1 MVIYTPVISGS
12 LIISGSIVTTSG
24 GLPLTGS
31 LVSSGSFT
39 SIGPTIIS
47 GSLTVITGSSVE
59 FQVLDTGVRIG
70 NLASD
75 NHTVTGSLLVS
86 GSITTTGNITATTL
100 VVQTITSSVSN
111 ITGSTRFGSLAANTH
126 QFTGSVLVS
135 GSLGIGTSPSSP
147 LDVVADNSTAINL
160 RLRGR
165 VLDNVG
171 QMEFW
176 NNAQSTRYGYIAT
189 DSVSMGIVTTQNL
202 PLVLGTNST
211 ERMRISGSN
220 VGIGTTNPISQFH
233 INGSTGGTFTDGL
246 RINRNGNA
254 NQYTVINHV
263 GGASNFMTVDTSG
276 NNIAEMYFQRSING
290 TAATSSMMINT
301 NGNVG
306 IGMTNPTTARLQ
318 IQTSGNGLS
327 YSSPFYSCDNST
339 YQNGFLISHL
349 DGLTRLMTTYTGTGI
364 NCDMT
369 FWTTLS
375 NGNQGERMRITSD
388 GGVLIGRT
396 TQAFSPSTQGYML
409 SVGSSVSQAVISL
422 AASGQTLGSGGVL
435 YGLDNNRS
443 FILVRENLPLGFDTN
458 NTERMRI
465 TSGGYLKLKTVSA
478 VLTTTTHRLDDW
490 QLAQGSTVLVS
501 GNASAADSI
510 IIYSVDSAGANAA
523 ATALAV
529 GRHSSTS
536 RSINAGGSIN
546 ASGADYAEYMVK
558 AITDNIAKGDIVGI
572 NSEGKLTNIF
582 NDAISFAVKSTDP
595 AYVGNDTWGNVGS
608 LDKPISLYTEEE
620 LQQYKATNEAIRTT
634 VDRIAFSGQVPCN
647 VTGANVGDYIIPI
660 QLENGKIGGQAIT
673 NPTFEQ
679 YQISVGKVWK
689 IMDDGRAWIA
699 VKIG

>member
-39 SIGPTIIS
+39 SIGPTIVS
-47 GSLTVITGSSVE
+47 GSLTVITGSSIE

-70 NLASD
+70 NLATD
-75 NHTVTGSLLVS
+75 NHNITGSLRVS
-86 GSITTTGNITATTL
+86 GSITGSGFLTTGTITAQTL

-111 ITGSTRFGSLAANTH
+111 ITGSTKFGSIIGNTH

-375 NGNQGERMRITSD
+375 NGNQGERMRITA
-388 GGVLIGRT
+388 GGNVLIGIDRVFGINT
-396 TQAFSPSTQGYML
+396 ADGTDNGYLALCGAGADGPTRGGHIYL
-409 SVGSSVSQAVISL
+409 SGNERGSDPGTVVLSAGNV
-422 AASGQTLGSGGVL
+422 SGGSV
-435 YGLDNNRS
+435 
-443 FILVRENLPLGFDTN
+443 IVRTGAG
-458 NTERMRI
+458 TERMRI
-465 TSGGYLKLKTVSA
+465 DSSGNVTFGVTSAYDTALIWRTDFTSTVHGRIYATGLPRVVVVAGESGGVQLTSGATSWTSNSDERLKNINGEIENALNKLLTLRAVNFSWKSDLTNKENLGLIAQDVEEQFPQIVDKTELPKYGEEEQSDKTEYLGVRYTEMIP
-478 VLTTTTHRLDDW
+478 VL
-490 QLAQGSTVLVS
+490 
-501 GNASAADSI
+501 
-510 IIYSVDSAGANAA
+510 
-523 ATALAV
+523 
-529 GRHSSTS
+529 
-536 RSINAGGSIN
+536 
-546 ASGADYAEYMVK
+546 VK
-558 AITDNIAKGDIVGI
+558 AIQELKA
-572 NSEGKLTNIF
+572 E
-582 NDAISFAVKSTDP
+582 
-595 AYVGNDTWGNVGS
+595 NDT
-608 LDKPISLYTEEE
+608 LKEI
-620 LQQYKATNEAIRTT
+620 LQRN
-634 VDRIAFSGQVPCN
+634 N
-647 VTGANVGDYIIPI
+647 I
-660 QLENGKIGGQAIT
+660 Q
-673 NPTFEQ
+673 
-679 YQISVGKVWK
+679 
-689 IMDDGRAWIA
+689 
-699 VKIG
+699 